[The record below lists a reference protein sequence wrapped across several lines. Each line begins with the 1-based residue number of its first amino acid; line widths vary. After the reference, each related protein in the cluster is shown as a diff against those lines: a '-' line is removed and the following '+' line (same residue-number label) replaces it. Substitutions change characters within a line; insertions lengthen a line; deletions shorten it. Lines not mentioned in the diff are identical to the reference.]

1 MRRATSV
8 ATAGH
13 WPAEKGVA
21 SVTLAYD
28 DRHRRRLRLLDD
40 DGAPFMLDLEEATQL
55 GDGDGLA
62 LTSGDYVQVRAA
74 AEPCIDIR
82 CAATTERARLAWH
95 IGNRHV
101 PLQILPDGTMRI
113 RRDHVIAAMLESLG
127 ATLREVTAP
136 FAPESGAYAKHHHAP
151 SE

>member
-1 MRRATSV
+1 MRRATNV
-8 ATAGH
+8 TTAGH
-13 WPAEKGVA
+13 WPTKKGVA

-40 DGAPFMLDLEEATQL
+40 DGAPFMLDLEEAVQL

-62 LTSGDYVQVRAA
+62 LTDGNFVRVRAA
-74 AEPCIDIR
+74 TESCIDIH
-82 CAATTERARLAWH
+82 CASPTQRARLAWH

-113 RRDHVIAAMLESLG
+113 RHDHVIAAMLESLG
-127 ATLREVTAP
+127 ATLRDVTAP
-136 FAPESGAYAKHHHAP
+136 FAPESGAYAKHHDAP
-151 SE
+151 NE